1 MLNAFTQTEKKRKD
15 EAQYAPFRIGQMNNP
30 TPLDKK
36 RKKLKIWICNRKS
49 NGSVSIV
56 LLLTYFLSPAG
67 LVFLAHILDITQSEK
82 PGHQTTA
89 FNTDPRT

>member
-15 EAQYAPFRIGQMNNP
+15 EAQCAPFRIGQMNNP

-36 RKKLKIWICNRKS
+36 KKIKNLNMQQKVQRLRVYCSAFDI
-49 NGSVSIV
+49 
-56 LLLTYFLSPAG
+56 FLSPAG